1 MKDGTIEFEALENA
15 KIVKKIYS
23 KLVRDLQ
30 DRTAKDSQQI
40 YYPNNQKLLLQDVMQ
55 RIQCLW
61 VVKRI

>member
-1 MKDGTIEFEALENA
+1 MSNISLMKDGTIEFEALENA

-55 RIQCLW
+55 RIQCL
-61 VVKRI
+61 